1 MISKYLNEAMR
12 RARYKILD
20 DGTFYGWV
28 EELRG
33 VWANAPSL
41 EGCREELAS
50 VIEDWLLLGLK
61 LGHPIP
67 PLGDI
72 DLNKQGQLMKLK

>member
-12 RARYKILD
+12 RANYKILG

-28 EELRG
+28 KELDG

-41 EGCREELAS
+41 EGCREELSS

-61 LGHPIP
+61 LGHHIP
-67 PLGDI
+67 PLGEI
-72 DLNKQGQLMKLK
+72 DLNKQGELIESR